1 MVVVVPAKEHCA
13 KDHRHSPKT
22 GEGGRDVS
30 LLVQRK
36 AEFNKVQCA
45 VAVQR
50 PFNDLECGCF
60 EAAHGSIRQRPCFN
74 PRSST

>member
-1 MVVVVPAKEHCA
+1 MVVMVATEKHRP
-13 KDHRHSPKT
+13 KDHRHRPKT

-60 EAAHGSIRQRPCFN
+60 EAAHGTNRQRPCFK